1 MLRLAFLSV
10 CFCAGYR
17 LCFDIDTDMH
27 GIDTTLRYTT
37 IPANKGIEG
46 AVSVRERAVN
56 EAALCVSCAHVSCD
70 VFVCGCVP
78 RGTAPPLPRPPPLSL
93 PSFSFPIRAHG
104 GFQGLLAG
112 RADATSALD
121 AGLG

>member
-1 MLRLAFLSV
+1 M
-10 CFCAGYR
+10 CFNI
-17 LCFDIDTDMH
+17 DIDMH

-37 IPANKGIEG
+37 IPANKGAKG

-56 EAALCVSCAHVSCD
+56 EAALCVSCAHVSGG

-78 RGTAPPLPRPPPLSL
+78 RGASAAPLLLRPPPLSL
-93 PSFSFPIRAHG
+93 PLFSSSVYAHG
-104 GFQGLLAG
+104 QFQGFVAG

-121 AGLG
+121 QGLG